1 VPKGQAL
8 TPSQRKGKGKAKV
21 VEVDPSTFLERVDSP
36 WLVGAHVSAAKGVE
50 NSIINAAAIGFV
62 SFSSLHAFNLWYSA
76 FTAPTHS
83 HFS

>member
-1 VPKGQAL
+1 MPKDQAL
-8 TPSQRKGKGKAKV
+8 TPGQRKGKGKAKV
-21 VEVDPSTFLERVDSP
+21 VEVDSSTFLERVDSP

-62 SFSSLHAFNLWYSA
+62 SFSSLRTFDLRCLAL
-76 FTAPTHS
+76 TAPTHS